1 MSQRAAGCACASRW
15 RGPAPPR
22 PAPDSSAAG
31 AAGASSPRAPRASRG
46 GRWAGPRTS
55 VPIRWLR
62 LPLGHSAERDE
73 TELGRRTRMT
83 DGLTDGGEAASEA
96 QRGNSYAMLRQMD
109 KRQDPATRNGRV
121 SARRVPKPLG
131 RPQKRSVLTHP
142 VFYCG
147 FFFFS
152 SP

>member
-1 MSQRAAGCACASRW
+1 MNALVL
-15 RGPAPPR
+15 
-22 PAPDSSAAG
+22 G
-31 AAGASSPRAPRASRG
+31 ANPRAPRASRG

-55 VPIRWLR
+55 VLIRWHR

-96 QRGNSYAMLRQMD
+96 QRGNSYTMWRQMD

-147 FFFFS
+147 FFFFFEPVIES
-152 SP
+152 ESAA